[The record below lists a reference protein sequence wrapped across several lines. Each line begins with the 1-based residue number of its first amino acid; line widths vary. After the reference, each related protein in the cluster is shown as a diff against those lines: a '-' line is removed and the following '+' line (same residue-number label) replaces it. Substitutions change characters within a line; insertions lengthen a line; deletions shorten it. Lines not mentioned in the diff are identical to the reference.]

1 MERCKAF
8 RFRTPTSLLIAGP
21 SGCGKTVFT
30 TLLLL
35 ENEELFDKD
44 PKPIHYCYGSWQK
57 GFEGLKKEG
66 VKFHEG
72 IPESESLPKW
82 FPEGGVLVLDD
93 LMDEGGNDKR
103 VLDLFT
109 KDSHHRG
116 ITVLYLCQ
124 DLFPNG
130 KFAKTISR
138 NAHYIVAFKNPRDQL
153 GLRNLLLQSFP
164 TRWQDVMETFRKV
177 TERPFGYMLLDLHP
191 ASRDDQRIL
200 SHLLKDEGIMRC
212 HQLK

>member
-1 MERCKAF
+1 MEMERCKAF

-30 TLLLL
+30 AQFILD
-35 ENEELFDKD
+35 NPELFDKA
-44 PKPIHYCYGSWQK
+44 PKPFIIVMGPGRKDSRSFKKKASNSTKGSQK
-57 GFEGLKKEG
+57 VSLYPNGFPKE
-66 VKFHEG
+66 
-72 IPESESLPKW
+72 
-82 FPEGGVLVLDD
+82 VLVLDD

-109 KDSHHRG
+109 KDSHHQG

-138 NAHYIVAFKNPRDQL
+138 NYIVAFKSPRDQL
-153 GLRNLLLQSFP
+153 GIRNLLMQAFP
-164 TRWQDVMETFRKV
+164 TRWQDVLNMFRKV

-212 HQLK
+212 HQLT